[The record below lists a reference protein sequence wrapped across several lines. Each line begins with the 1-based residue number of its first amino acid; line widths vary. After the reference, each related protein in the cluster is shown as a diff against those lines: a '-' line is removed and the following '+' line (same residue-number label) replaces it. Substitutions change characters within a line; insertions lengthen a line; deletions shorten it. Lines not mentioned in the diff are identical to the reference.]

1 MPCPISTWGIPRV
14 VRPASSM
21 RMKAFGANLPA
32 VSSAG
37 CTGSLTARTGR
48 WNASK
53 NPPAKPPVNRPRRE
67 IRSGILC
74 ATLMARPSRLTPG
87 SSLLD
92 CGANAHISA
101 TATDISRHRGIDI
114 RIIRIERRCEQG
126 CRRHDLARL
135 AIAALDHFEI
145 EPGLLHLCTGR
156 RGADTFDGGDGAITN
171 GSHRQHTG
179 THRLAIDMH
188 RAGAALGDAAAEFRS
203 GHAEHVAQ
211 NPEQGHIRRSIERF
225 LLAVD

>member
-1 MPCPISTWGIPRV
+1 MPCPISTWGITRV

-48 WNASK
+48 WNASR

-67 IRSGILC
+67 IRSGTLC
-74 ATLMARPSRLTPG
+74 PTLMARPSRLTPG

-114 RIIRIERRCEQG
+114 RIIRIERGCEQG

-135 AIAALDHFEI
+135 AIAALDHFQI
-145 EPGLLHLCTGR
+145 EPGLLHLCAGR
-156 RGADTFDGGDGAITN
+156 RGADTFDGGDDAVA
-171 GSHRQHTG
+171 HRADGQHTRA
-179 THRLAIDMH
+179 HRLTIDMH
-188 RAGAALGDAAAEFRS
+188 CAGAAQGNAAAELRS
-203 GHAEHVAQ
+203 GHSKQIAEH
-211 NPEQGHIRRSIERF
+211 PEQRHVRRSVE
-225 LLAVD
+225 